1 MEPDDIDKCKRR
13 YENNAST
20 IKNVKAILMEHLESV
35 EEGTE
40 RAQDM
45 INSNIGETLDPAL
58 IQENEDLGEM
68 GFEEDPDFVFKDP
81 SEFLEGKEKVQ
92 R

>member
-1 MEPDDIDKCKRR
+1 MGPSARR
-13 YENNAST
+13 GMGV

-45 INSNIGETLDPAL
+45 IISNIGETLDPAL

-81 SEFLEGKEKVQ
+81 SERKRCSATSQLSFTMIQL
-92 R
+92 